1 MPVCCLRLKECL
13 FRFQVFR
20 ANEDVK
26 SVGWWRQQ
34 KFLLSCILIPA
45 SHHLQCILIWKF
57 TIDRDQNNVLFSYL
71 EKNKEI
77 IRKLNLLVKT
87 PIYCTMVDFFQWA
100 IESLEVMRHTIVWE
114 AIRILSFGLFGHC
127 YDKAHFNELY
137 YKIVKLII
145 HSQERNW

>member
-34 KFLLSCILIPA
+34 KFLLSYILIPA
-45 SHHLQCILIWKF
+45 SHHLQFILIWKF

-77 IRKLNLLVKT
+77 IRKQLTGTNTNLLPSGWFLSVGNWVCGNHET
-87 PIYCTMVDFFQWA
+87 QNCMRSNQNPVLWA
-100 IESLEVMRHTIVWE
+100 VWP
-114 AIRILSFGLFGHC
+114 LLWQGTL
-127 YDKAHFNELY
+127 
-137 YKIVKLII
+137 
-145 HSQERNW
+145 